1 MSSWNRL
8 RACVPQRG
16 WHGRCSKCV
25 CGGGGGEGL
34 DCEPNAVSSQETQEV
49 SDMPPQ
55 RTRARRGAVS
65 ASVMTEEQAT
75 SYVKKVRMPMGSVD
89 M

>member
-1 MSSWNRL
+1 MYGPL
-8 RACVPQRG
+8 
-16 WHGRCSKCV
+16 
-25 CGGGGGEGL
+25 L
-34 DCEPNAVSSQETQEV
+34 QEVQEV

-75 SYVKKVRMPMGSVD
+75 SYVKKVSTFYPL
-89 M
+89 